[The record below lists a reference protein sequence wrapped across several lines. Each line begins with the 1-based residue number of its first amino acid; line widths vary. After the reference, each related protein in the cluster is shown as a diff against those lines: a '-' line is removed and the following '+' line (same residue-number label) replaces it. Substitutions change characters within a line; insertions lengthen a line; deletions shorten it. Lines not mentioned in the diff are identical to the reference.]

1 MNRQFDTQPTHD
13 QQLVSQ
19 LTGFARFA
27 RRHRFNVGIQETLDS
42 QRLAERIGITNKRQ
56 LQLGL
61 KTLLCASPSD
71 WVRFDGVFDA
81 YWKRDKT
88 HKNTQ
93 ASVGGKAP
101 RQSALA
107 QSRRC
112 GNDALFDVPDANAL
126 HAPGASDG
134 NMSHGGA
141 SAAESINTKNFD
153 QLSNVAEL
161 RSMEELAERLAKRIR
176 QRLLR
181 RQRIDRRGER
191 IEMRRTVRASL
202 RYGGLP
208 LSLSFRQR
216 RRETPKLVLLLDVS
230 RSMSIYSYLFLRF
243 ARGILGAFKGAD
255 AFAFHTR
262 LVHIG
267 ETMREPSRHKLSQK
281 MALIS
286 GGWDGGTRIDKSLD
300 SFNRNYARNILGS
313 RSIVIIVSDGYDTG
327 DPQALVTQLQRIKRR
342 ARRLIWLNPL
352 LGLEKYTPSTASMQA
367 ALAVIDVF
375 APAYN
380 LESLAALEDHLT
392 GM

>member
-1 MNRQFDTQPTHD
+1 MNTRTGHTQPHD
-13 QQLVSQ
+13 QVLVSQ
-19 LTGFARFA
+19 LTGFARYA
-27 RRHRFNVGIQETLDS
+27 RSQRFNVGIQESLDS
-42 QRLAERIGITNKRQ
+42 QRLAESVGITGRRQ

-61 KTLLCASPSD
+61 KTLLCTSPSD
-71 WVRFDGVFDA
+71 WERFDKVFEA
-81 YWKRDKT
+81 YWKRDKPRQ
-88 HKNTQ
+88 NTR
-93 ASVGGKAP
+93 ASIGGKAP

-107 QSRRC
+107 QTSPH
-112 GNDALFDVPDANAL
+112 GSDASFDVPDANAL
-126 HAPGASDG
+126 DAKGAGNG

-141 SAAESINTKNFD
+141 SATESVEGKSFE
-153 QLSNVAEL
+153 QLSNAAEL
-161 RSMEELAERLAKRIR
+161 RSMEELAERLARRIR

-191 IEMRRTVRASL
+191 VDMRRTVRANL

-208 LSLSFRQR
+208 LSLSFRR
-216 RRETPKLVLLLDVS
+216 RRRQTPKLVLLLDVS
-230 RSMSIYSYLFLRF
+230 RSMSVYSYLFLRF

-267 ETMREPSRHKLSQK
+267 ETMREPSRRKLSEK

-286 GGWDGGTRIDKSLD
+286 SGWDGGTRIDESLEN
-300 SFNRNYARNILGS
+300 FNRNYARNILGS

-327 DPQALVTQLQRIKRR
+327 EPQALVTQLRRIKRR

-352 LGLEKYTPSTASMQA
+352 LGLEKYTPSTRCMQA
-367 ALAVIDVF
+367 ALPVLDVF
-375 APAYN
+375 APAHN
-380 LESLAALEDHLT
+380 LESLGALEDHLA